1 MITKRRIIYVV
12 FGFMAISTGIAVVVY
27 WLYQAK
33 PVPATGGD
41 RHASAIENRQQLTSV
56 AHLYF
61 ADKNSLFL
69 IAERRVLRHPEGPT
83 NFSRKI
89 VEALINGPSG
99 GYTRTIPQDT
109 ILRAVYITEDG
120 ICYVDVSAQIKE
132 YHPGGVQSEL
142 LTLYSLI
149 TEDGICYVDVSA
161 QIKEYHPGGVQSEL
175 LTLYSLVNSLIL
187 NIPEIKAV
195 KILID
200 GNESM
205 TLAGHIDVQDP
216 IKANMLL
223 IR

>member
-1 MITKRRIIYVV
+1 MLTKRRIIFVV
-12 FGFMAISTGIAVVVY
+12 IGFLTISTGIAVVGY

-33 PVPATGGD
+33 PAPATGRD
-41 RHASAIENRQQLTSV
+41 RLAPTIDTRQQQTSV

-61 ADKNSLFL
+61 ADKDSLFL
-69 IAERRVLRHPEGPT
+69 IAERRVLRHMEGPT

-89 VEALINGPSG
+89 LEALIDGPSG
-99 GYTRTIPQDT
+99 GYTRAIPQDT
-109 ILRAVYITEDG
+109 ILRAVYITADG
-120 ICYVDVSAQIKE
+120 ICYVDVSAEIKDN
-132 YHPGGVQSEL
+132 HPR
-142 LTLYSLI
+142 
-149 TEDGICYVDVSA
+149 
-161 QIKEYHPGGVQSEL
+161 GVQSEL

-200 GNESM
+200 GHESM

>member
-1 MITKRRIIYVV
+1 MLTKRRIIYVV

-33 PVPATGGD
+33 PAPATGRD
-41 RHASAIENRQQLTSV
+41 RHASAIENRQQLASV

-61 ADKNSLFL
+61 ADKDSLFL

-120 ICYVDVSAQIKE
+120 ICYVDVSAEIKE
-132 YHPGGVQSEL
+132 N
-142 LTLYSLI
+142 
-149 TEDGICYVDVSA
+149 
-161 QIKEYHPGGVQSEL
+161 HPGGVQSEL

>member
-1 MITKRRIIYVV
+1 MLTKRGIIYVV
-12 FGFMAISTGIAVVVY
+12 FGFMAITTGIAVVVY

-33 PVPATGGD
+33 PVPTMSRDHLAPTM
-41 RHASAIENRQQLTSV
+41 ASRQQQTSV

-61 ADKNSLFL
+61 ADKDSLFL
-69 IAERRVLRHPEGPT
+69 IAEQRTLHHPEGPT

-99 GYTRTIPQDT
+99 GYTRTIPKDT
-109 ILRAVYITEDG
+109 ILRAVYITHEG
-120 ICYVDVSAQIKE
+120 ICYVDVSAE
-132 YHPGGVQSEL
+132 
-142 LTLYSLI
+142 
-149 TEDGICYVDVSA
+149 
-161 QIKEYHPGGVQSEL
+161 IKEYHPGGVQSEL

>member
-1 MITKRRIIYVV
+1 VTGHASDQAMITKRHIIYAV
-12 FGFMAISTGIAVVVY
+12 FGFIAISTGIAMVVFLVY
-27 WLYQAK
+27 QTRPA
-33 PVPATGGD
+33 PATRSD
-41 RHASAIENRQQLTSV
+41 HRAPTIETQQQQTSV

-61 ADKNSLFL
+61 ADKDNLFL

-99 GYTRTIPQDT
+99 GYTRTIPRKT
-109 ILRAVYITEDG
+109 ILRAIYITEDG
-120 ICYVDVSAQIKE
+120 ICYVDVSAEIK
-132 YHPGGVQSEL
+132 
-142 LTLYSLI
+142 
-149 TEDGICYVDVSA
+149 D
-161 QIKEYHPGGVQSEL
+161 YHPGGVQSEL

-200 GNESM
+200 GHESM
-205 TLAGHIDVQDP
+205 TLAGHIDVQEP
-216 IKANMLL
+216 VKANMLL

>member
-1 MITKRRIIYVV
+1 MLTKRRIIYVV

-33 PVPATGGD
+33 PVPATD
-41 RHASAIENRQQLTSV
+41 RNRLAPTIDTRQQQTSV

-61 ADKNSLFL
+61 ADKDSLFL

-89 VEALINGPSG
+89 VEALIEGPSG
-99 GYTRTIPQDT
+99 GYTRTMPQNT
-109 ILRAVYITEDG
+109 TLRAVYITEDG
-120 ICYVDVSAQIKE
+120 ICYVDISAEIKE
-132 YHPGGVQSEL
+132 N
-142 LTLYSLI
+142 
-149 TEDGICYVDVSA
+149 
-161 QIKEYHPGGVQSEL
+161 HPGGVQSEL

-200 GNESM
+200 GHESM

-216 IKANMLL
+216 IRANMLL

>member
-27 WLYQAK
+27 WLYPAK

-61 ADKNSLFL
+61 ADKDSLFL

-142 LTLYSLI
+142 LTLYSL
-149 TEDGICYVDVSA
+149 
-161 QIKEYHPGGVQSEL
+161 
-175 LTLYSLVNSLIL
+175 VNSLIL

>member
-12 FGFMAISTGIAVVVY
+12 FGFLAISTGIAVVVY

-33 PVPATGGD
+33 PAQATGGD
-41 RHASAIENRQQLTSV
+41 RRASVIETRQQLTSV

-61 ADKNSLFL
+61 ADKDSLFL
-69 IAERRVLRHPEGPT
+69 IAERRVLRHLEGPT

-109 ILRAVYITEDG
+109 ILRAVY
-120 ICYVDVSAQIKE
+120 
-132 YHPGGVQSEL
+132 
-142 LTLYSLI
+142 I

>member
-1 MITKRRIIYVV
+1 MLTKRRIIYVV

-33 PVPATGGD
+33 PVPATGRV
-41 RHASAIENRQQLTSV
+41 RHASAIETRQQLTSV

-61 ADKNSLFL
+61 ADKDSLFL
-69 IAERRVLRHPEGPT
+69 IAERRVLHHPEGPT
-83 NFSRKI
+83 NLGRKI

-99 GYTRTIPQDT
+99 EYTRTIPQDT

-120 ICYVDVSAQIKE
+120 ICYVDLSAE
-132 YHPGGVQSEL
+132 
-142 LTLYSLI
+142 
-149 TEDGICYVDVSA
+149 
-161 QIKEYHPGGVQSEL
+161 IKEYHPGGVQSEL

-200 GNESM
+200 GHESM
-205 TLAGHIDVQDP
+205 TLAGHIDVQEP

>member
-12 FGFMAISTGIAVVVY
+12 FGFLAISTGIAVVVY

-33 PVPATGGD
+33 PVPATGGE
-41 RHASAIENRQQLTSV
+41 RRAAATENRQQRTSV

-61 ADKNSLFL
+61 ADKDSLFL

-109 ILRAVYITEDG
+109 ILKALYITEDG
-120 ICYVDVSAQIKE
+120 ICYVDVSAE
-132 YHPGGVQSEL
+132 
-142 LTLYSLI
+142 
-149 TEDGICYVDVSA
+149 
-161 QIKEYHPGGVQSEL
+161 IKEYHPGGVQSEL

>member
-1 MITKRRIIYVV
+1 MLTKRRIIYVV

-27 WLYQAK
+27 WLYQAR
-33 PVPATGGD
+33 PVPATGQNRLAPTTD
-41 RHASAIENRQQLTSV
+41 TRQQQTSV

-61 ADKNSLFL
+61 ANKDSLFL
-69 IAERRVLRHPEGPT
+69 IAERRVLHHPEGPI

-99 GYTRTIPQDT
+99 GYTRTIPPDT
-109 ILRAVYITEDG
+109 ILRAVYITQEG
-120 ICYVDVSAQIKE
+120 ICYVDVSAEIKE
-132 YHPGGVQSEL
+132 H
-142 LTLYSLI
+142 
-149 TEDGICYVDVSA
+149 
-161 QIKEYHPGGVQSEL
+161 HPGGVQSEL

>member
-12 FGFMAISTGIAVVVY
+12 FGFLAISAGIAVVVY

-41 RHASAIENRQQLTSV
+41 RRASAIENRQQLTSV

-61 ADKNSLFL
+61 ADKDSLFL

-142 LTLYSLI
+142 LTLYSL
-149 TEDGICYVDVSA
+149 
-161 QIKEYHPGGVQSEL
+161 
-175 LTLYSLVNSLIL
+175 VNSLIL

>member
-1 MITKRRIIYVV
+1 LVIGLKIESNLSGFAQRLSNPTQGDQTMLTRRRIIYVV
-12 FGFMAISTGIAVVVY
+12 FGFMAIFAGIAVVVY
-27 WLYQAK
+27 WLYPAR
-33 PVPATGGD
+33 PVPATGRD
-41 RHASAIENRQQLTSV
+41 RLGPAMDTRQQQTSV

-61 ADKNSLFL
+61 ADKDSLFL
-69 IAERRVLRHPEGPT
+69 IAEQRVIRHTEGPT

-89 VEALINGPSG
+89 IEALIDGPSG

-109 ILRAVYITEDG
+109 ALRAVYITEDS
-120 ICYVDVSAQIKE
+120 ICYVDVSAEIKE
-132 YHPGGVQSEL
+132 YHP
-142 LTLYSLI
+142 
-149 TEDGICYVDVSA
+149 
-161 QIKEYHPGGVQSEL
+161 KGVQSEL

-200 GNESM
+200 GHESS

>member
-12 FGFMAISTGIAVVVY
+12 FGFLAISTGIAVVVY
-27 WLYQAK
+27 WLYPAK

-120 ICYVDVSAQIKE
+120 ICYVDVSAEIKE
-132 YHPGGVQSEL
+132 N
-142 LTLYSLI
+142 
-149 TEDGICYVDVSA
+149 
-161 QIKEYHPGGVQSEL
+161 HPGGVQSEL